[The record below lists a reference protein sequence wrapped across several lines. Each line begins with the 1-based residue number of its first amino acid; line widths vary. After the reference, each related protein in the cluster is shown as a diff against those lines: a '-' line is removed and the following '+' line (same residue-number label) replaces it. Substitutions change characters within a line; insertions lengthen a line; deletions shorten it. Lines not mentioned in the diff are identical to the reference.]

1 MNESKDL
8 KLKPFTKWAGG
19 KRQLLPELIERMPKE
34 YNRYYEPFIGGGALF
49 FEVAPKH
56 ATISDYNHYLIY
68 SYRQIREN
76 IDELIKLLETHD
88 LNNSKEYYLNLR
100 MADRNGE
107 LEKMSEAEQAARLL
121 YMLRVDFNG
130 LYRVNSKNQFNVPY
144 GKYKNPRIVDK
155 PLLKNINKYLIK
167 NDIEILQGDFEQ
179 AVREAKAGDFVYFDP
194 PYAPL
199 SPTSSFTSYT
209 KNGFGIKEQERLRD
223 LFVELTE
230 RGVKVMLSNSD
241 VPLIHELYGNTPNVK
256 IETVGVT
263 RLIGSNVKSRGKINE
278 VIIRNYE

>member
-1 MNESKDL
+1 
-8 KLKPFTKWAGG
+8 
-19 KRQLLPELIERMPKE
+19 MPKE